1 MPGRKAQIEW
11 RAGDT
16 EAVWKQRY
24 RKEKHPQR
32 RERAWA
38 FWQLAQGKSIRWV
51 AQQLGRSRNTL
62 HRWVRWYEAGG
73 WEEVARRTHGGFRK
87 ERQRTRLTEEQ
98 AAALEEAAQKGLF
111 RTVWDVREWVKAQF
125 GVTYTYSGMHAWLRR
140 RGWRRKRPRP
150 QGGKADAQAQAAWKK
165 GG

>member
-1 MPGRKAQIEW
+1 MPGRKAQIVW

-38 FWQLAQGKSIRWV
+38 FWQL
-51 AQQLGRSRNTL
+51 GRSRNTL

-73 WEEVARRTHGGFRK
+73 WEEVARRTHGGLRK

-125 GVTYTYSGMHAWLRR
+125 GVTYTYSGMYAWL
-140 RGWRRKRPRP
+140 
-150 QGGKADAQAQAAWKK
+150 
-165 GG
+165 